1 MEDMSLKNKEIIN
14 LKGTIRNLET
24 SNRDAL
30 ITSKGHEKRANRLQ
44 EQVKILHQHVNLS
57 EQVSYIKNYLWN
69 NIIQG
74 IHLQWPSIQIIY
86 EQKDLLKAAQ
96 IEIQKTKEELADK
109 PSQALKLITFL
120 NRKNR

>member
-1 MEDMSLKNKEIIN
+1 MEDMSIKDKEIIS
-14 LKGTIRNLET
+14 LKGTIRNLEI

-30 ITSKGHEKRANRLQ
+30 ITSKGHEQRANRLQ
-44 EQVKILHQHVNLS
+44 EHVKILQQQVNLI

-86 EQKDLLKAAQ
+86 EQKELLKGAQ
-96 IEIQKTKEELADK
+96 I
-109 PSQALKLITFL
+109 
-120 NRKNR
+120 

>member
-1 MEDMSLKNKEIIN
+1 M
-14 LKGTIRNLET
+14 
-24 SNRDAL
+24 
-30 ITSKGHEKRANRLQ
+30 Q
-44 EQVKILHQHVNLS
+44 EQVKILQQCVNLT

-86 EQKDLLKAAQ
+86 EQKKLLKAAQ

-109 PSQALKLITFL
+109 LAQDLKLITFL
-120 NRKNR
+120 NSKHKEELEELKI